1 MNFLLTAVLA
11 VHAVTS
17 ATAPQPVIADPQSVE
32 ELVESLSYALNNAD
46 AVLMV
51 ELHWT
56 PAWDS
61 LTAEEVAAARG
72 DAAAL
77 MDAGQVRDAQEAGD
91 LPLSVQLI
99 DSSPLA
105 EDTVEML
112 LLFYFSGGGVE
123 EETRRAVWREG
134 GWRLLTD
141 HI

>member
-17 ATAPQPVIADPQSVE
+17 ATAPQSVIADPQSVE

-141 HI
+141 NI

>member
-1 MNFLLTAVLA
+1 MSFLLTCTLV

-17 ATAPQPVIADPQSVE
+17 ATTPQPVVTDPQSVE
-32 ELVESLSYALNNAD
+32 ELIESLAQALGDAD
-46 AVLMV
+46 AALML
-51 ELHWT
+51 ELHWA
-56 PAWDS
+56 PSWDQLS
-61 LTAEEVAAARG
+61 AEEVAAARW

-77 MDAGQVRDAQEAGD
+77 MDAGQVRAAQEAGD

-99 DSSPLA
+99 EVSPIVEDS
-105 EDTVEML
+105 VEVR

-123 EETRRAVWREG
+123 EETWRAVWREG